1 MSRKESSPISL
12 SGASIFS
19 SSFSS
24 SGNILYSRA
33 GYFLRVCRYCD
44 GFAFCLS
51 RCSVMPL
58 RATWVSYE
66 WLLTRNEWNLCQFL
80 PPLVTDTNDAIFKW
94 GACCLVSV
102 IRSNPDKLLD
112 ILWIQSMQDV
122 EEVWAVWVAAFG
134 QAIGKVG
141 HQLGVL
147 FEAAVDVDD
156 AELVILRHLNE
167 LDITECQQL
176 LVLGKDLS
184 EEVLVQHAVWR
195 DVELDYT
202 NFVRQLQTTY
212 VVRESIS
219 RSLPCIQS
227 GQIAREVEIP
237 Y

>member
-1 MSRKESSPISL
+1 M
-12 SGASIFS
+12 
-19 SSFSS
+19 
-24 SGNILYSRA
+24 
-33 GYFLRVCRYCD
+33 
-44 GFAFCLS
+44 
-51 RCSVMPL
+51 
-58 RATWVSYE
+58 
-66 WLLTRNEWNLCQFL
+66 
-80 PPLVTDTNDAIFKW
+80 
-94 GACCLVSV
+94 
-102 IRSNPDKLLD
+102 
-112 ILWIQSMQDV
+112 
-122 EEVWAVWVAAFG
+122 
-134 QAIGKVG
+134 G